1 MQHEPATDPLLG
13 HLLDES
19 YRIDSWLADGGMA
32 TIYRGT
38 QVLLDRPVAIKVM
51 RSDLR
56 QDPETRLRFKREL
69 KLSRTISHPNVVS
82 VYDGGVIETGQ
93 TYLVMEYLVGHTLDQ
108 EVDEAGLATEYAL
121 ELFVQL
127 CDAVEAIHKHGLLH
141 RDLKPSNVFLVKGR
155 PTRRTS
161 GVRVKVLDFGLVRQA
176 DDRAATSLTKERAT
190 LGTAGYLAPE
200 QIQSKEPPDQR
211 TDIYA
216 LGGLLAFMLTGENPF
231 TSPSMK
237 AAVREGPGSGRDRGP
252 QMATIG
258 RQLFGGPSEHVLE
271 RLPPVPGIRAL
282 IEQALAREP
291 SSRFASVAA
300 LREAILELA
309 LPDAGQELAARLAT
323 ARPGKPR
330 ESEFHTDAVP
340 LDGLVEPEITIDE
353 YPAPMRL
360 ISRSVLDVLRTASGP
375 LSTAE
380 IRDRLRHENTLDID
394 AYVRVLETLADD
406 LLVIAGAG
414 SWRIRLG

>member
-1 MQHEPATDPLLG
+1 VHDDPANDPLLG

-19 YRIDSWLADGGMA
+19 YRIDSWLTDGGMA
-32 TIYRGT
+32 TIYLGT

-56 QDPETRLRFKREL
+56 ADPEARLRFKREL
-69 KLSRTISHPNVVS
+69 KLSRTVSHPNVVS

-93 TYLVMEYLVGHTLDQ
+93 TYLVMEYLVGHTLDH
-108 EVDEAGLATEYAL
+108 EVQDVHEAGAGLATEYAL

-141 RDLKPSNVFLVKGR
+141 RDLKPSNVFLVQGR

-200 QIQSKEPPDQR
+200 QIQSTAPPDQR
-211 TDIYA
+211 ADIYA

-231 TSPSMK
+231 ASPSM
-237 AAVREGPGSGRDRGP
+237 
-252 QMATIG
+252 QATIG

-271 RLPPVPGIRAL
+271 RLPAVPGMRAL
-282 IEQALAREP
+282 VEQALAREP
-291 SSRFASVAA
+291 SQRFPSVAA
-300 LREAILELA
+300 LREAVLELA
-309 LPDAGQELAARLAT
+309 LPDPDHELAARLAT

-330 ESEFHTDAVP
+330 ESEFHTDAIP
-340 LDGLVEPEITIDE
+340 LDGLVEPETTIDD

-360 ISRSVLDVLRTASGP
+360 ISRSVLDVLRNAGGP

-380 IRDRLRHENTLDID
+380 IRDRLRHETTLDID
-394 AYVRVLETLADD
+394 AYVRVLEALADD

-414 SWRIRLG
+414 SWRIRPG

>member
-1 MQHEPATDPLLG
+1 LLG
-13 HLLDES
+13 QLLDES
-19 YRIDSWLADGGMA
+19 YRIDSWLTDGGMA

-56 QDPETRLRFKREL
+56 QDPETLLRFKREL
-69 KLSRTISHPNVVS
+69 KLSRTVSHPNVVS

-93 TYLVMEYLVGHTLDQ
+93 TYLVMEYLVGHTLDHELRGDQ
-108 EVDEAGLATEYAL
+108 EAGLATEYAL

-141 RDLKPSNVFLVKGR
+141 RDLKPSNVFLVLGR

-176 DDRAATSLTKERAT
+176 DDQAATSLTNERAT

-200 QIQSKEPPDQR
+200 QIQSTAPPDQR
-211 TDIYA
+211 ADIYA
-216 LGGLLAFMLTGENPF
+216 LGGLLAFMLTGQNPF

-237 AAVREGPGSGRDRGP
+237 
-252 QMATIG
+252 ATIG
-258 RQLFGGPSEHVLE
+258 RQLFGGPSERVLE
-271 RLPPVPGIRAL
+271 RLPAVPGMRAL
-282 IEQALAREP
+282 VEQALAREP
-291 SSRFASVAA
+291 SQRFASVAA
-300 LREAILELA
+300 LREAVLELA
-309 LPDAGQELAARLAT
+309 LPDPEHDLAARLAT

-340 LDGLVEPEITIDE
+340 LEGLVESESTLDD

-360 ISRSVLDVLRTASGP
+360 ISRSVLDVLRSAGGP

-380 IRDRLRHENTLDID
+380 IRDRLRHETTLDID
-394 AYVRVLETLADD
+394 AYVRVLESLADD

-414 SWRIRLG
+414 SWRIRPS

>member
-1 MQHEPATDPLLG
+1 VQQEPANDPLLG

-19 YRIDSWLADGGMA
+19 YRIDSWLTDGGMA

-51 RSDLR
+51 RSELR
-56 QDPETRLRFKREL
+56 QDPEARLRFKREL

-82 VYDGGVIETGQ
+82 VYDGGVFETGE

-108 EVDEAGLATEYAL
+108 EVSEIGEAGLATEYAL

-127 CDAVEAIHKHGLLH
+127 CDAVEAIHESGLLH

-200 QIQSKEPPDQR
+200 QIQSKAPPDQR
-211 TDIYA
+211 ADIYA
-216 LGGLLAFMLTGENPF
+216 LGGLLAFMLTGHNPF
-231 TSPSMK
+231 ASPSLQ
-237 AAVREGPGSGRDRGP
+237 AAIQASM
-252 QMATIG
+252 QATIG

-271 RLPPVPGIRAL
+271 RLPAVPGMRAL
-282 IEQALAREP
+282 VERALAREP
-291 SSRFASVAA
+291 GQRFPSVAA

-309 LPDAGQELAARLAT
+309 LPDPDHELAARLAT

-340 LDGLVEPEITIDE
+340 LDGLVEPETTIDD

-360 ISRSVLDVLRTASGP
+360 ISRSVLDVLRSAGGP

-380 IRDRLRHENTLDID
+380 IRDRLRHETTLDID
-394 AYVRVLETLADD
+394 AYVRVLEALADD

-414 SWRIRLG
+414 SWRIRPNGA

>member
-1 MQHEPATDPLLG
+1 VQHEDANDPLLG

-19 YRIDSWLADGGMA
+19 YRIDSWLTEGGMA

-51 RSDLR
+51 RSELR

-93 TYLVMEYLVGHTLDQ
+93 TYLVMEYLVGHTLDH
-108 EVDEAGLATEYAL
+108 EVDPARTEAGLETQYAI

-141 RDLKPSNVFLVKGR
+141 RDLKPSNVFLVQGR

-200 QIQSKEPPDQR
+200 QIQSTAPPDQR
-211 TDIYA
+211 ADIYA
-216 LGGLLAFMLTGENPF
+216 LGGLLAFMLTGQNPF
-231 TSPSMK
+231 VSPSMK
-237 AAVREGPGSGRDRGP
+237 
-252 QMATIG
+252 ATIG
-258 RQLFGGPSEHVLE
+258 RQLFGGPSERVLE
-271 RLPPVPGIRAL
+271 RLPAIPGLRAL
-282 IEQALAREP
+282 VEQALAREP
-291 SSRFASVAA
+291 SQRFPSVAA
-300 LREAILELA
+300 MRETMLELA
-309 LPDAGQELAARLAT
+309 LPDPDHELAARLAT

-340 LDGLVEPEITIDE
+340 LDGLGEAQTSIDD
-353 YPAPMRL
+353 YPAPLRQ
-360 ISRSVLDVLRTASGP
+360 IARSVLDVLRTAGGP

-414 SWRIRLG
+414 SWRIRPA

>member
-1 MQHEPATDPLLG
+1 VHDEPTNDPLIG

-19 YRIDSWLADGGMA
+19 YRIDSWLTDGGMA

-38 QVLLDRPVAIKVM
+38 QVLLDRPVAIKVT

-69 KLSRTISHPNVVS
+69 KLSRTVSHPNVVS
-82 VYDGGVIETGQ
+82 VYDGGVIENGQ

-108 EVDEAGLATEYAL
+108 EVQSLHEAGLATEYAL

-176 DDRAATSLTKERAT
+176 DDQAATSLTKERAT

-200 QIQSKEPPDQR
+200 QIQSKAPPDQR
-211 TDIYA
+211 ADIYG
-216 LGGLLAFMLTGENPF
+216 LGGLLAFMLTGQNPF
-231 TSPSMK
+231 ASPSMK
-237 AAVREGPGSGRDRGP
+237 
-252 QMATIG
+252 ATIG
-258 RQLFGGPSEHVLE
+258 RQLFGGPSERVLE
-271 RLPPVPGIRAL
+271 RLPAIPGMRAL

-291 SSRFASVAA
+291 SQRFPSVAA
-300 LREAILELA
+300 LRETVLELA
-309 LPDAGQELAARLAT
+309 LPDPDHELATRLAT

-340 LDGLVEPEITIDE
+340 LDGLVEPETTIDD

-360 ISRSVLDVLRTASGP
+360 ISRSVLDVLRSAGGP

-380 IRDRLRHENTLDID
+380 IRDRLRHETTLDID

-414 SWRIRLG
+414 SWRIRPT

>member
-1 MQHEPATDPLLG
+1 VHDDPANDPLLG

-19 YRIDSWLADGGMA
+19 YRIDSWLTDGGMA
-32 TIYRGT
+32 TIYLGT

-56 QDPETRLRFKREL
+56 ADPEARLRFKREL
-69 KLSRTISHPNVVS
+69 KLSRTVSHPNVVS

-93 TYLVMEYLVGHTLDQ
+93 TYLVMEYLVGHTLDH
-108 EVDEAGLATEYAL
+108 EVQDVHEAVAGLATEYAL

-141 RDLKPSNVFLVKGR
+141 RDLKPSNVFLVQGR

-200 QIQSKEPPDQR
+200 QIQSTAPPDQR
-211 TDIYA
+211 ADIYA

-231 TSPSMK
+231 ASPSM
-237 AAVREGPGSGRDRGP
+237 
-252 QMATIG
+252 QATIG

-271 RLPPVPGIRAL
+271 RLPAVPGMRAL
-282 IEQALAREP
+282 VEQALAREP
-291 SSRFASVAA
+291 SQRFPSVAA
-300 LREAILELA
+300 LREAVLELA
-309 LPDAGQELAARLAT
+309 LPDPDHELAARLAT

-330 ESEFHTDAVP
+330 ESEFHTDAIP
-340 LDGLVEPEITIDE
+340 LDGLVEPETTIDD

-360 ISRSVLDVLRTASGP
+360 ISRSVLDVLRNAGGP

-380 IRDRLRHENTLDID
+380 IRDRLRHETTLDID
-394 AYVRVLETLADD
+394 AYVRVLEALADD

-414 SWRIRLG
+414 SWRIRPG

>member
-1 MQHEPATDPLLG
+1 MQHPPANDPLLG

-19 YRIDSWLADGGMA
+19 YRIDSWLTDGGMA

-93 TYLVMEYLVGHTLDQ
+93 TYLVMEYLVGHTLDH

-127 CDAVEAIHKHGLLH
+127 CDAVEAIHEHGLLH

-200 QIQSKEPPDQR
+200 QIHSTAPPDQR
-211 TDIYA
+211 ADIYA
-216 LGGLLAFMLTGENPF
+216 LGGLLAFMLTGQNPF
-231 TSPSMK
+231 ASPSMK
-237 AAVREGPGSGRDRGP
+237 
-252 QMATIG
+252 ATIG
-258 RQLFGGPSEHVLE
+258 RQLFGGPSERVLE
-271 RLPPVPGIRAL
+271 RLPGMPGMRAL
-282 IEQALAREP
+282 VEQALAREP
-291 SSRFASVAA
+291 SQRFASVAA

-309 LPDAGQELAARLAT
+309 LPDPDNELAARLAI

-330 ESEFHTDAVP
+330 ESEFHTDAIP
-340 LDGLVEPEITIDE
+340 LDGIVESQTVIED

-360 ISRSVLDVLRTASGP
+360 ISRSVLDVLRSAGGP

-380 IRDRLRHENTLDID
+380 IRDRLRHETTLDID

-414 SWRIRLG
+414 SWRIRPG